1 MFRNFKKKECES
13 GNKKYNETDDFDI
26 ITRDISI
33 YFYFSYIRIDQFSF
47 NFRNIYFTTAYQKI
61 NDKLKIFFLIY
72 IMARRRTRRRNRRS
86 RRNRNRNRN
95 RSRRRRGAGALG
107 VLKQALVPYFL
118 YVAQKRMQRKVKK
131 SRRRRR

>member
-26 ITRDISI
+26 ITRNIPI

-61 NDKLKIFFLIY
+61 NGKLKIFFLIY

-95 RSRRRRGAGALG
+95 RSRHRRGAGALG